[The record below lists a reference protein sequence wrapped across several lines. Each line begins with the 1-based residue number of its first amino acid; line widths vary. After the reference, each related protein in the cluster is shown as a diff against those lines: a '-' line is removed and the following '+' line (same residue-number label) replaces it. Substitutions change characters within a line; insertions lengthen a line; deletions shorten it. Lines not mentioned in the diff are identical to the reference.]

1 MREFFGRIKVLTS
14 TKSYKLEDLK
24 KILLTS
30 VISPLK
36 NFENS
41 VKMFGY
47 SGISYDEDFVTE
59 LATVAL
65 EMGTGARSLQ
75 TIMSGIQSNM
85 LMGLINQEFDKEK
98 PIKLEKKLIYDY
110 KKTNIREI

>member
-1 MREFFGRIKVLTS
+1 MGFNTTTSKSNSYEITPEDYIKYGLMREFFGRIKVLTS

-41 VKMFGY
+41 VK
-47 SGISYDEDFVTE
+47 I
-59 LATVAL
+59 
-65 EMGTGARSLQ
+65 
-75 TIMSGIQSNM
+75 
-85 LMGLINQEFDKEK
+85 
-98 PIKLEKKLIYDY
+98 
-110 KKTNIREI
+110 